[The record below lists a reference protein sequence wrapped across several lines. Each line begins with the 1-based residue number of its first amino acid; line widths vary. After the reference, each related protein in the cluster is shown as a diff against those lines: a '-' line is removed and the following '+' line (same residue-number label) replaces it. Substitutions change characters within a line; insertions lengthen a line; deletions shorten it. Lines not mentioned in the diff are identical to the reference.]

1 MSIMSHNVKPLGT
14 PLGPNEPPEFRRG
27 DGGFNNLIHKS
38 PKSISSSL
46 ESRLSPRVKVG
57 VELSILKSN
66 SPMARDNKLLGGGHS
81 REGSEISTF
90 TPLPST
96 PSITDT
102 ESDSNG
108 MSNSHYDQKQNQLHA
123 YVAWVNSQLKKK
135 PGVRQIEDLR
145 NDMRDGVAIAELI
158 EIVAGEHLTGI
169 HSCPSTTAEMRENVD
184 LVLQYMAA
192 NRIRMHHTNAKD
204 IVEGK
209 LKSIMRLILALAA
222 HFKPQCVKHSTHQ
235 RRQSGSAMTGLV
247 QGASAALTEARR
259 NAAKA
264 GNSFRRNRPPTNYA
278 DRRKT
283 YHGSSSDQFSDSD
296 QSFGDQRKTLLGRD
310 EGDGASAD
318 KSPVSS
324 ARVPMTMT
332 QHPAI
337 RGTSLSKSH
346 SSDQISG
353 TGTRAKDSGTE
364 LEDSGSN
371 FVERSHF
378 DDLVTEYIDVYE
390 DMKHT
395 KDDLLKLQDLL
406 LCGEPPDGEEGDN
419 SVIMGVSPEEQIAIL
434 KSQLLQSSIIQNDL
448 REDLSRTKNECM
460 LLQGNKGGLQQRLTE
475 QDEAINQLKQEI
487 LRRDFDKQNSELEKI
502 ELRKSVQE
510 RDKNILDLKKE
521 MARRDQ
527 RIDQLQNELQMQ
539 IQEKESITRALKQQ
553 IAELHDRLRV
563 VGEHGATLKA
573 RVAVQDKRMAKL
585 EGKILSSSDRDSSVS
600 SQGSV
605 DDLQVVKDSLSS
617 LRVCFKG
624 GDPQLHTLE
633 TLEHSVAAL
642 LEKNQHNNSTSS
654 NGSHQNS
661 YSNSSSRR
669 INFDSTGDVRR
680 SPITAIPG
688 STSFSVNQLDGPPNG
703 SVGKGQNSTKV
714 LYFTDKTVNPCMCT
728 IHKRLG
734 EITLK
739 DFKEI
744 HEKKSGNYRYSFKAL
759 DPEFGTVKE
768 EVMNDDDIIPGWEGK
783 IVAWI
788 EEDTG

>member
-1 MSIMSHNVKPLGT
+1 MSIMSQTVKQLGS
-14 PLGPNEPPEFRRG
+14 PHCPNNPEFRRS
-27 DGGFNNLIHKS
+27 DGNFNSLNQKS
-38 PKSISSSL
+38 AKSIKPSL

-66 SPMARDNKLLGGGHS
+66 SPMARDNRYLGGHS
-81 REGSEISTF
+81 RESSELSN

-96 PSITDT
+96 PSLTDT

-108 MSNSHYDQKQNQLHA
+108 MSNSNYDQKQNQLHA

-158 EIVAGEHLTGI
+158 EIVSGEHLNGI
-169 HSCPSTTAEMRENVD
+169 HNCPSTTAEMRENVD
-184 LVLQYMAA
+184 RVLQYMAE

-235 RRQSGSAMTGLV
+235 RRPSGSAMTGLV

-283 YHGSSSDQFSDSD
+283 YHGSSSDQLSDSD
-296 QSFGDQRKTLLGRD
+296 QSFGDQRKSLFGRD

-318 KSPVSS
+318 KSPIPS
-324 ARVPMTMT
+324 ARVPSSVA
-332 QHPAI
+332 QHPAV
-337 RGTSLSKSH
+337 RGTPLSKSH
-346 SSDQISG
+346 SSDHIS
-353 TGTRAKDSGTE
+353 AKDSGTE

-371 FVERSHF
+371 YVERSHF
-378 DDLVTEYIDVYE
+378 DDLVSEYMEVYD

-406 LCGEPPDGEEGDN
+406 LCGEPPDGEEGDK
-419 SVIMGVSPEEQIAIL
+419 SVIIGSSPEEQIAIL
-434 KSQLLQSSIIQNDL
+434 KSQLLQSTIIQNDL

-460 LLQGNKGGLQQRLTE
+460 LLQGNKGGLQQRLSE
-475 QDEAINQLKQEI
+475 QDETISQLKQEI

-502 ELRKSVQE
+502 ELRKNVQE
-510 RDKNILDLKKE
+510 RDKTILDLKKDI
-521 MARRDQ
+521 ARRDQ

-539 IQEKESITRALKQQ
+539 IQEKESITRALKQK
-553 IAELHDRLRV
+553 ISELHDRLRV
-563 VGEHGATLKA
+563 VGEHGANLKA
-573 RVAVQDKRMAKL
+573 KVAVQDKRMAKL

-605 DDLQVVKDSLSS
+605 DDHQVVRDALNS
-617 LRVCFKG
+617 LRVSFKG

-633 TLEHSVAAL
+633 TLEQSVSSL
-642 LEKNQHNNSTSS
+642 LEKNHQNNSTSS

-661 YSNSSSRR
+661 YTNNSSRR

-703 SVGKGQNSTKV
+703 NIGKSQNSTKV

-739 DFKEI
+739 DFKKI
-744 HEKKSGNYRYSFKAL
+744 HDKNVGNYRYSFKAL

>member
-1 MSIMSHNVKPLGT
+1 MMWSDSINTTLLAFPEEATSWKEESGWEEMGLWLMS
-14 PLGPNEPPEFRRG
+14 E
-27 DGGFNNLIHKS
+27 
-38 PKSISSSL
+38 SSSPSKTP
-46 ESRLSPRVKVG
+46 E
-57 VELSILKSN
+57 
-66 SPMARDNKLLGGGHS
+66 D
-81 REGSEISTF
+81 EGSKSWE
-90 TPLPST
+90 
-96 PSITDT
+96 
-102 ESDSNG
+102 EW
-108 MSNSHYDQKQNQLHA
+108 QNQLHA

-158 EIVAGEHLTGI
+158 EIVSGEHLGGI
-169 HSCPSTTAEMRENVD
+169 HSCPSSTAEMRENVD
-184 LVLQYMAA
+184 RVLQYMAA

-235 RRQSGSAMTGLV
+235 RRLSGSAMTGLV

-318 KSPVSS
+318 KSPLSS
-324 ARVPMTMT
+324 ARVPSTLT
-332 QHPAI
+332 QHPAA
-337 RGTSLSKSH
+337 RGMSSSLSKSH
-346 SSDQISG
+346 SSDQIS
-353 TGTRAKDSGTE
+353 AKDSGTE

-371 FVERSHF
+371 LVERSHF

-406 LCGEPPDGEEGDN
+406 LCGEPPDGEEGDK
-419 SVIMGVSPEEQIAIL
+419 SVLMGSSPEEQIAIL
-434 KSQLLQSSIIQNDL
+434 KSQLLQSTIIQNDL

-460 LLQGNKGGLQQRLTE
+460 LLQGNKGGIQQRLTE
-475 QDEAINQLKQEI
+475 QDETINQLKQEI

-502 ELRKSVQE
+502 ELRKNMQE
-510 RDKNILDLKKE
+510 RDKSVLDLKKE

-553 IAELHDRLRV
+553 ISELHDRLRV

-605 DDLQVVKDSLSS
+605 DDLQVVKDSLNS

-624 GDPQLHTLE
+624 GDPQLHTLD
-633 TLEHSVAAL
+633 TLEHSVSSL
-642 LEKNQHNNSTSS
+642 LEKNQQNNSTSS

-661 YSNSSSRR
+661 YSSNSSWRM
-669 INFDSTGDVRR
+669 NFDCTGDVRR

-703 SVGKGQNSTKV
+703 NIGKGQNSTKV

-728 IHKRLG
+728 IQKRLG

-739 DFKEI
+739 DFKQI
-744 HEKKSGNYRYSFKAL
+744 HDKSSGNYRYSFKAL

>member
-27 DGGFNNLIHKS
+27 DGGFNNLIHRS

-96 PSITDT
+96 PSLTDT

-324 ARVPMTMT
+324 ARVPTTMT

-688 STSFSVNQLDGPPNG
+688 STSFSVNQLDGPSNG

-728 IHKRLG
+728 IHKR
-734 EITLK
+734 TQNNS
-739 DFKEI
+739 KE
-744 HEKKSGNYRYSFKAL
+744 SS
-759 DPEFGTVKE
+759 V
-768 EVMNDDDIIPGWEGK
+768 
-783 IVAWI
+783 
-788 EEDTG
+788 

>member
-1 MSIMSHNVKPLGT
+1 MSIMSHNVKHGGSSIYPS
-14 PLGPNEPPEFRRG
+14 NPEIRRN
-27 DGGFNNLIHKS
+27 DGGFNNMNQRGARS
-38 PKSISSSL
+38 TNSSL

-57 VELSILKSN
+57 VELSILKSS
-66 SPMARDNKLLGGGHS
+66 SPMVRDNNSRVSGAHC
-81 REGSEISTF
+81 REGSELSNA
-90 TPLPST
+90 PVLST
-96 PSITDT
+96 PSLTDT

-108 MSNSHYDQKQNQLHA
+108 MCSSNYDQKQNQLHA

-158 EIVAGEHLTGI
+158 EIVSGEHLSGI
-169 HSCPSTTAEMRENVD
+169 HYCPSTSAEMKENVD
-184 LVLQYMAA
+184 KVLQYMAA
-192 NRIRMHHTNAKD
+192 NHIRMHHTNSKD

-264 GNSFRRNRPPTNYA
+264 GNSFRRNRPPTNYT

-296 QSFGDQRKTLLGRD
+296 QSFGDQRKSFLGRD

-318 KSPVSS
+318 KSPVPSAHVPSS
-324 ARVPMTMT
+324 LT
-332 QHPAI
+332 QHPAA
-337 RGTSLSKSH
+337 RGISLSKSH
-346 SSDQISG
+346 SSDHIS
-353 TGTRAKDSGTE
+353 AKDSGTE
-364 LEDSGSN
+364 LEDSGSHY
-371 FVERSHF
+371 VERSHF
-378 DDLVTEYIDVYE
+378 DDLLSEYVDVYE
-390 DMKHT
+390 DMKLT

-406 LCGEPPDGEEGDN
+406 LCGEPPDGDEGDK
-419 SVIMGVSPEEQIAIL
+419 SVIVGSSPEEQIAIL
-434 KSQLLQSSIIQNDL
+434 KSQVLQSTILQNDL

-475 QDEAINQLKQEI
+475 QDETISQLKQEI

-502 ELRKSVQE
+502 ELRKNVQE
-510 RDKNILDLKKE
+510 KDKTILDLKKD

-539 IQEKESITRALKQQ
+539 IQEKESITRALKLQ
-553 IAELHDRLRV
+553 ISELHDRLRV
-563 VGEHGATLKA
+563 VGEHGANLKA

-605 DDLQVVKDSLSS
+605 DDVQVVKDSLNS

-624 GDPQLHTLE
+624 GDSQLHTLD
-633 TLEHSVAAL
+633 TLEQSVSVL
-642 LEKNQHNNSTSS
+642 LEKNQLNNSASS
-654 NGSHQNS
+654 NGSYQNS
-661 YSNSSSRR
+661 YSSNLSRR

-703 SVGKGQNSTKV
+703 SVSKNQNSTKV

-728 IHKRLG
+728 IPKRLG

-739 DFKEI
+739 DFKQI
-744 HEKKSGNYRYSFKAL
+744 HDKKSGNYRYSFKAL

>member
-728 IHKRLG
+728 IHKR
-734 EITLK
+734 TQNNS
-739 DFKEI
+739 KE
-744 HEKKSGNYRYSFKAL
+744 SS
-759 DPEFGTVKE
+759 V
-768 EVMNDDDIIPGWEGK
+768 
-783 IVAWI
+783 
-788 EEDTG
+788 